1 MNNMSKAFIDNK
13 INGKGQPVVGIE
25 RLGENDIRLAINTN
39 TEECKE
45 GSNLD
50 NKNKQSK
57 YVVAG
62 CIIIMLGACGALNA
76 FINKDISDIL
86 LGIGFIIIGL
96 IYFLKTDKN

>member
-1 MNNMSKAFIDNK
+1 M
-13 INGKGQPVVGIE
+13 
-25 RLGENDIRLAINTN
+25 
-39 TEECKE
+39 
-45 GSNLD
+45 D